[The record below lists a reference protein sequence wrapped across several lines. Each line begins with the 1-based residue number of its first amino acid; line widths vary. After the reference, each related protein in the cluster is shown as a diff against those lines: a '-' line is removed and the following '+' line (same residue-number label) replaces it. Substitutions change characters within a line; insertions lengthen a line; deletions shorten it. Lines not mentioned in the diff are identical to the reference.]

1 MLDSVCHTLSAAAAW
16 WLALV
21 YIHTKTSMALFHALL
36 AAALCGAGSFCLHTV
51 SLTSLIP
58 LVSLAVFLFTT
69 LAIQMHRRENCG
81 DAVLAFLLAQ
91 GGYSLI
97 TFSGAASLHYAGIWG
112 LVPACMTPAIFLL
125 LTCKLRSLFPASDWR
140 EYYHETAP
148 EPGRIRLTLV
158 YNYLI
163 AAGVCTVMAVG
174 TLSRSAGSMLPRWR
188 KTSP

>member
-36 AAALCGAGSFCLHTV
+36 AAALV

-97 TFSGAASLHYAGIWG
+97 TLSGAASLHYAGIWG
-112 LVPACMTPAIFLL
+112 LVPACVTPAIFCCLPANYAACFL
-125 LTCKLRSLFPASDWR
+125 PPTGGSIIMKPRRSRA
-140 EYYHETAP
+140 E
-148 EPGRIRLTLV
+148 
-158 YNYLI
+158 
-163 AAGVCTVMAVG
+163 
-174 TLSRSAGSMLPRWR
+174 SA
-188 KTSP
+188 

>member
-21 YIHTKTSMALFHALL
+21 YIHTKTSMAIFHALL
-36 AAALCGAGSFCLHTV
+36 AAALCGAGIFCLHTV

-112 LVPACMTPAIFLL
+112 LVPACVTPAIFCCLPANCAACFL
-125 LTCKLRSLFPASDWR
+125 PPTGGSIIMKPRRSRA
-140 EYYHETAP
+140 E
-148 EPGRIRLTLV
+148 
-158 YNYLI
+158 
-163 AAGVCTVMAVG
+163 
-174 TLSRSAGSMLPRWR
+174 SA
-188 KTSP
+188 